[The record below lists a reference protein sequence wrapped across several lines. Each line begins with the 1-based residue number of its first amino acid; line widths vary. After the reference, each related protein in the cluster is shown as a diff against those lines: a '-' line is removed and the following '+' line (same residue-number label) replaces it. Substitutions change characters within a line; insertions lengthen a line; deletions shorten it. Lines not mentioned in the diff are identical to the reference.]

1 MKSQSIVALFAVLA
15 SATSAFGQTAARPAA
30 PLKPAT
36 SAQPADSSTQP
47 TESEP
52 DDPEAKRKAEEEAK
66 KSARMQKIQQL
77 RFDRRPSVILRAFA
91 PKVEEEEKSTN
102 PDEKKPEPDPFA
114 DSLKLFQ
121 QNVTMGNWRDVKTL
135 LTELEEKE
143 GKALYQKLLTS
154 LRGTALPPMENL
166 PPEIQAQLRKVQQLQ
181 QQQGRQPEKNTFS
194 FEDVIALADA
204 APTELDKETIP
215 MLGTILR
222 LAVDSGG
229 VVQACV
235 ERLKTEIAKP
245 ADEAALD
252 RRQVAKILVAANLT
266 VQAGKFLPSVSQ
278 AKEHNDF
285 DALNLLSR
293 HFSALHATEKKSE
306 HLEQAW
312 DVTQSVLASDET
324 KAIQREQALKR
335 AVELSPKIREELGQT
350 WLEESFTGQPHRGME
365 ILSTIGSTA
374 AIGLHSRPTDPV
386 TRLKGLELQT
396 TAVEALLKAAPE
408 QATKWQSTVNLLA
421 GNWLKEAV
429 AAYRYGQSSS
439 RSPMMRRDPFGN
451 LYYIDEDEMYR
462 RQSSQ
467 TSRIRAIGTGDL
479 LEIRPSDEW
488 LKLVDGSLKPKFDMV
503 FAQLYLKVNE
513 EDEAFPYIEELATSH
528 PDLAED
534 LVEEFLRVWTN
545 NHDPNARRNRTNYY
559 MYMYGYERKAESI
572 PLTRSKQQR
581 NLVELSELVK
591 RLRAL
596 PLKKLNETLLARA
609 FTTCHSS
616 AEVYQLK
623 AIEKVFGSLD
633 NLEPKTL
640 SELIQQMRGN
650 LVSVWRA
657 PAIQERNKTKRNQK
671 DIEAEI
677 LRGYAVARSVIDRA
691 LEKHA
696 DDWSLVLA
704 KASISHDENNY
715 SKELAPNSEFSDAR
729 KSAFAQFERAAKLY
743 AAKVPE
749 LAEDEEAT
757 QVYEI
762 WFYASLGA
770 CDLGHIREENVPDVK
785 QPARIREAILALPGE
800 AAERH
805 MAMFANSL
813 FTRMSAA
820 KPAVKFSY
828 LKNGFKIVGDHKQAA
843 DARKVFDYYHDLVTE
858 IKLESV
864 IDGSDVVGHGQ
875 PFGVFINLRHTR
887 EIERESGGFSRYLQ
901 NQNTGRYYYYNYGR
915 PTENYRDKFEEI
927 VHQAMDQQFEVLS
940 VTFQTEDVTSKAVAE
955 YGWRVTPYAYVLLKA
970 RGPEVDAIPPV
981 RLDLDFLD
989 TSGYAIIP
997 VETPTVPIDAS
1008 SKAAEPRPI
1017 SNLTITQTLDER
1029 QADEGKLILEVKATA
1044 QGLVPDLG
1052 EVLKVAPDGFEV
1064 VSTDDQSLSVD
1075 RFDPE
1080 ADDTVVQSTREWIIN
1095 LQAKEGSASRPKL
1108 FTFGTAKLDT
1118 KEVVYQRYVDA
1129 DLLTVEQKISLEEQY
1144 GNTSYAWLWIVAFVS
1159 VGGVACLALV
1169 IALTRRN
1176 IDAKSVVQ
1184 FQMPENVTAFTV
1196 LGLLKQIQENNGLS
1210 DDGKTELVTSINRLE
1225 RYYFGNGHP
1234 SNDGEN
1240 VEPNLRE
1247 LAEHWLNRTTTS

>member
-1 MKSQSIVALFAVLA
+1 MKSQSILALFAVFA
-15 SATSAFGQTAARPAA
+15 FVTSVFGQAATRRASQP
-30 PLKPAT
+30 KP
-36 SAQPADSSTQP
+36 AQPAASSATQP
-47 TESEP
+47 AKPEP
-52 DDPEAKRKAEEEAK
+52 ADPEAKRKAEEEAK
-66 KSARMQKIQQL
+66 QSARMQKIQQL
-77 RFDRRPSVILRAFA
+77 RFDRRPSAILRAFA
-91 PKVEEEEKSTN
+91 PKVKEEEKPAD

-114 DSLKLFQ
+114 ESLKLFQ
-121 QNVTMGNWRDVKTL
+121 QNVTIGNWPDVKKFL
-135 LTELEEKE
+135 AELEEKE
-143 GKALYQKLLTS
+143 GKALYQKLLTA
-154 LRGTALPPMENL
+154 LRGTALPPIDNL
-166 PPEIQAQLRKVQQLQ
+166 PPEIQAQLQKVQQIQ
-181 QQQGRQPEKNTFS
+181 RQQGRQPEKNTFS

-204 APTELDKETIP
+204 APTELDKVIFP
-215 MLGTILR
+215 MLGAILR

-229 VVQACV
+229 VVQAGV
-235 ERLKTEIAKP
+235 ERLKVEIAKP
-245 ADEAALD
+245 GKEAALN
-252 RRQVAKILVAANLT
+252 RRQVAKILVAANLM
-266 VQAGKFLPSVSQ
+266 VEAGEFLPSVGQ
-278 AKEHNDF
+278 AKEQNDF
-285 DALNLLSR
+285 EALNLLSR
-293 HFSALHATEKKSE
+293 HFSALHAKEKKSE

-312 DVTQSVLASDET
+312 DVTQSVLASEET

-335 AVELSPKIREELGQT
+335 AVELSPRIREELGQT
-350 WLEESFTGQPHRGME
+350 WLEESFTGQPRRGME
-365 ILSTIGSTA
+365 ILSAIGATA
-374 AIGLHSRPTDPV
+374 ALGLQSRPTDPA
-386 TRLKGLELQT
+386 TRLKSLELQT

-429 AAYRYGQSSS
+429 AADRYGQSSS

-451 LYYIDEDEMYR
+451 LYYMNQDEMNMR
-462 RQSSQ
+462 SSQ
-467 TSRIRAIGTGDL
+467 SSRIRAIATGDL

-488 LKLVDGSLKPKFDMV
+488 LKLVDESLKPKFDMV
-503 FAQLYLKVNE
+503 FARLYLKVNE
-513 EDEAFPYIEELATSH
+513 EDEAFPYIEKLAISH
-528 PDLAED
+528 ADLAED
-534 LVEEFLRVWTN
+534 LVEEFLKVWTN

-581 NLVELSELVK
+581 NLVELSELVA

-596 PLKKLNETLLARA
+596 PLKKVNETLLARA

-616 AEVYQLK
+616 AEVYQLE

-650 LVSVWRA
+650 LVSVWRT

-677 LRGYAVARSVIDRA
+677 LRGYAVAHSVIDRA

-715 SKELAPNSEFSDAR
+715 RKELAPDSEFAESR
-729 KSAFAQFERAAKLY
+729 KNAFAQFERAATLY
-743 AAKVPE
+743 AAKAAE
-749 LAEDEEAT
+749 LAEDEEVT

-843 DARKVFDYYHDLVTE
+843 EARKVFDYYHDLVTE

-901 NQNTGRYYYYNYGR
+901 NQNTGRSYYYNYGR

-927 VHQAMDQQFEVLS
+927 VHQAMDEHFEVLS
-940 VTFQTEDVTSKAVAE
+940 VTFQTEDVTSKAVEE

-970 RGPEVDAIPPV
+970 RGPEVDVIPSV

-997 VETPTVPIDAS
+997 VETPAVPIDAS
-1008 SKAAEPRPI
+1008 AKAAEPRPI

-1052 EVLKVAPDGFEV
+1052 DVLKVAPAGFEV

-1080 ADDTVVQSTREWIIN
+1080 AEDTAVQSTREWIIN
-1095 LQAKEGSASRPKL
+1095 LQAEVGSAAPPKS

-1129 DLLTVEQKISLEEQY
+1129 DLLTVEQNISLEEQY
-1144 GNTSYAWLWIVAFVS
+1144 GNTRYAWLWIMALVS
-1159 VGGVACLALV
+1159 VGGVVCLALV
-1169 IALTRRN
+1169 IALTRRG
-1176 IDAKSVVQ
+1176 IDAKSVAQ

-1196 LGLLKQIQENNGLS
+1196 LGLLRQIRENNGLS
-1210 DDGKTELVTSINRLE
+1210 DARQTELVTSINRLE
-1225 RYYFGNGHP
+1225 RYYFGNGHHP
-1234 SNDGEN
+1234 RSDSEKS
-1240 VEPNLRE
+1240 EPNLHE
-1247 LAEHWLNRTTTS
+1247 LAEQWLERTATS